1 MDITGGMSVDIFQS
15 MADGVSN
22 ASVVVCFLSQR
33 YQESENCMLEC
44 KYAKQ
49 CGVGLIPVM
58 MQSQWKPSGW
68 LGIIMAGALWVRLSE
83 ESQFEENVHQLH
95 GQIQQVVGASN
106 EIEIGEIND
115 EAMVQPNEAKE
126 ELERLRDD
134 LVLKTDSKTAV
145 AAVVADPLQPATIPA
160 GVPKLPA
167 KFQST
172 QPIRELTRLV
182 LSTAA
187 RDMSMARVGFW
198 GRCPLPS
205 LSDPCSKYFECSS
218 LTIN

>member
-68 LGIIMAGALWVRLSE
+68 LGIIMAGKLWVRLSE

-95 GQIQQVVGASN
+95 GQIQLVVGASN
-106 EIEIGEIND
+106 DIEEIND
-115 EAMVQPNEAKE
+115 EAVVQPNEAKE

-134 LVLKTDSKTAV
+134 LVLKADSKTAV
-145 AAVVADPLQPATIPA
+145 AAVVADPLEHATIPA

-187 RDMSMARVGFW
+187 RDMSMPRVGFW
-198 GRCPLPS
+198 GRFPLPS
-205 LSDPCSKYFECSS
+205 LSDPHSK
-218 LTIN
+218 